1 MNTKTIEVE
10 VKSFITKEQYDNL
23 LEFFHSNS
31 TFTNTQNQDTFYFK
45 GKNDFRIKKDE
56 KKATIV
62 LKKGVLHD
70 EKREELEVN
79 VPKEDFEKL
88 EQLFLV
94 LGHVVDIQWKR
105 KRHNFLWDGINVSVD
120 HTLGYGYI
128 LELEKMSDEE
138 NKEENLLFLKEKLQ
152 ELNVK
157 LTQRDVFEKK
167 FSDYKEN
174 WKELIN
180 Q

>member
-10 VKSFITKEQYDNL
+10 IKSFITKDQYDSL
-23 LEFFHSNS
+23 LEFFHNNS

-56 KKATIV
+56 NSATIV
-62 LKKGVLHD
+62 LKKGIIHD

-88 EQLFLV
+88 EQLFLA

-105 KRHNFLWDGINVSVD
+105 KRHNFQWCGINVSVD

-128 LELEKMSDEE
+128 LELEKMSSDE

-152 ELNVK
+152 ELNVE
-157 LTQRDVFEKK
+157 LTQRSVFEKK
-167 FSDYKEN
+167 FSDYKMN